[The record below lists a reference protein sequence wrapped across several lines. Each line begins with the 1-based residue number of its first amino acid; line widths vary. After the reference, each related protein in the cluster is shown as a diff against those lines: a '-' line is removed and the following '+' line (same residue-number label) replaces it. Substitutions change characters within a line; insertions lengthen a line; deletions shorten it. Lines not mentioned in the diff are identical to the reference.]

1 MLSTQYVSRV
11 TLRRDKVESFA
22 RYPFSV
28 PALREFDYLELHDKI
43 IRNARLNPQ
52 LMLHGLFER

>member
-28 PALREFDYLELHDKI
+28 PALREFVTSTCTRRSSATHGS
-43 IRNARLNPQ
+43 IRS
-52 LMLHGLFER
+52 